1 MNTMYIFAVILLLKM
16 LTTIYISAQ
25 LVENCGF
32 IGSLGVFIPY
42 FLFIG
47 TVVLIEGEI
56 IQHIFNRNAP
66 SIIQNKL
73 VQIGPVMWEEKIF
86 WKFTENGWWWIPS
99 DGKFLESFD
108 ALTACTVQLP
118 FCICYCICMS
128 SLYCCFWFMRNKND
142 WIKSNEKK
150 IIIGLINTCTT
161 IMFLVSWDF

>member
-1 MNTMYIFAVILLLKM
+1 MEENKNLDKHTLGICMNTMYIFDVILLLKM

-73 VQIGPVMWEEKIF
+73 VQIGPVM
-86 WKFTENGWWWIPS
+86 
-99 DGKFLESFD
+99 
-108 ALTACTVQLP
+108 
-118 FCICYCICMS
+118 
-128 SLYCCFWFMRNKND
+128 
-142 WIKSNEKK
+142 
-150 IIIGLINTCTT
+150 
-161 IMFLVSWDF
+161 